1 MGQTSATFD
10 YVAGNVAS
18 VVTVTATFG
27 SSSLSSDITVT
38 APAVGRLVINEVD
51 YDNMSTDNAEFVEIF
66 NAGTGPVDL
75 TGYSLVL
82 VNGTDG
88 NAYKTV
94 NLSSAG
100 TLASGQYLVVGSSSV
115 LATVPSGTL
124 TVSFGSSTD
133 YIQNGAP
140 DGVALVNTT
149 TSQLIDALSYEG
161 QLQAAHLAG
170 FASAVSLVEGSALS
184 VGVADSN
191 TTQGSLVRLLNG
203 TDTDNAATDWKF
215 SSTPTPGKANVP

>member
-1 MGQTSATFD
+1 
-10 YVAGNVAS
+10 
-18 VVTVTATFG
+18 
-27 SSSLSSDITVT
+27 
-38 APAVGRLVINEVD
+38 
-51 YDNMSTDNAEFVEIF
+51 
-66 NAGTGPVDL
+66 VDL

-88 NAYKTV
+88 NPYKTV
-94 NLSSAG
+94 NLSSVG

-149 TSQLIDALSYEG
+149 TNQLIDALSYEG
-161 QLQAAHLAG
+161 QLQAAHLPG

-184 VGVADSN
+184 ISVADSN
-191 TTQGSLVRLLNG
+191 TTQGSLVRLPNG

-215 SSTPTPGKANVP
+215 SGTPTPGTANVP